1 MRSKIQWTLLTVL
14 ITLTSSAYAG
24 FVEVGASANYRS
36 SKFNSYN
43 YVEGLTYTTSLSYYF
58 WEMCAWELN
67 YTWGYSKQVS
77 KGNLPIDPKDTVED
91 NIQLISLD
99 LVLSFSE
106 RTDVFRPYVKV
117 GGGYLKKER
126 FRQINDD
133 NLDHIETK
141 EGLVPSGGVGFS
153 LGITKE
159 LSIKFGLDAWTS
171 PLKRKE
177 PLVVDYA
184 GRAGVSW
191 MF

>member
-1 MRSKIQWTLLTVL
+1 MRSKIQWIVISLLTLLTPW
-14 ITLTSSAYAG
+14 AHAG

-36 SKFNSYN
+36 SKYNPTN
-43 YVEGLTYTTSLSYYF
+43 YVEGLTYTTSVSYYF
-58 WEMCAWELN
+58 WDMCAWELN

-77 KGNLPIDPKDTVED
+77 QGNVKTDPKDTIED

-99 LVLSFSE
+99 LVLSFAE
-106 RTDVFRPYVKV
+106 RTDMFRPYVKI

-133 NLDHIETK
+133 NVDKIETK
-141 EGLVPSGGVGFS
+141 EGLVPSGGLGFS

-171 PLKRKE
+171 PLKKKE